1 LTIDELLG
9 GKNMKKRILTL
20 CVALLMVFA
29 LAGCGGSTA
38 SSTPAAPSGGDS
50 SEPPASSSEPAAS
63 PSGDGVDHTQGDT
76 MTLKLG
82 HMSPLESPF
91 NYYAE
96 AFRDKL
102 QERSGG
108 RISID
113 IYPASQLGSDR
124 ELLEGIQIGTIDMA
138 VNTSSAMTNFVKIY
152 GVLDLPYVI
161 TSWDHARAYMASD
174 GAAALFEE
182 SKSSDIYTLSMMPRG
197 FRHVFNSLRPIN
209 SMEDI
214 SGLKLRVVESSV
226 YVDTFNA
233 FGANPQSM
241 AWGEVY
247 TALQQNTIDGM
258 ENSYVTV
265 YDYKMHEIQK
275 YGSETS
281 HMFAFAALNINSGVF
296 DSLSESD
303 QQLFRECALEAGYEI
318 GLDQQTEEEH
328 FKQLVQDGGVEI
340 NTLDIEPFAAV
351 VQPVY
356 DKFIA
361 ENGDTHFNAIVNSGK

>member
-1 LTIDELLG
+1 
-9 GKNMKKRILTL
+9 MKKRFFALITIMGMVLTL
-20 CVALLMVFA
+20 TA
-29 LAGCGGSTA
+29 CGGTSNATSAPVNTA
-38 SSTPAAPSGGDS
+38 
-50 SEPPASSSEPAAS
+50 EPVAGTAAS
-63 PSGDGVDHTQGDT
+63 ETLPETVGEDVVQTQGEEIA
-76 MTLKLG
+76 LKLG

-96 AFRDKL
+96 SFRDKI

-138 VNTSSAMTNFVKIY
+138 VNTSSAMTNFVKVY

-161 TSWDHARAYMASD
+161 KSWDHARAFLDSE
-174 GAAALFEE
+174 GAPNLFEE
-182 SKSSDIYTLSMMPRG
+182 SKSSGIYSLSMMPRG
-197 FRHVFNSLRPIN
+197 FRHVFNSKRPVN
-209 SMEDI
+209 SLEDI
-214 SGLKLRVVESSV
+214 KGLKLRVVESSV
-226 YVDTFNA
+226 YVDTFNG

-281 HMFAFAALNINSGVF
+281 HMFAFAAMNINSDVF
-296 DSLSESD
+296 DRLSESD
-303 QQLFRECALEAGYEI
+303 QQLFRECALEAAYEI
-318 GLDQQTEEEH
+318 GLEQEIEEEH
-328 FKQLVQDGGVEI
+328 FKGLVAEGGVEI
-340 NTLDIEPFAAV
+340 NTLDITPFV
-351 VQPVY
+351 ETVQPVY

-361 ENGDTHFNAIVNSGK
+361 EFGDEHFNAIIQSGK

>member
-1 LTIDELLG
+1 
-9 GKNMKKRILTL
+9 MKRRILSL
-20 CVALLMVFA
+20 GIA
-29 LAGCGGSTA
+29 LALVLALAACGGTPSP
-38 SSTPAAPSGGDS
+38 SSTPPADTSSPADPSTSADAPEGGEAA
-50 SEPPASSSEPAAS
+50 
-63 PSGDGVDHTQGDT
+63 DGEEI
-76 MTLKLG
+76 TLKLG

-96 AFRDKL
+96 AFRDKI

-108 RISID
+108 RITID

-138 VNTSSAMTNFVKIY
+138 VNTSSAMTNFVKVY

-174 GAAALFEE
+174 ASKALFEE
-182 SKSSDIYTLSMMPRG
+182 SKESGIYTLSMMPRG
-197 FRHVFNSLRPIN
+197 FRHTFNSVRPIN
-209 SMEDI
+209 SMEDMA
-214 SGLKLRVVESSV
+214 GLKLRVVESSV

-281 HMFAFAALNINSGVF
+281 HMFAFAALNINDEVF
-296 DSLSESD
+296 ASLSEAD
-303 QQLFRECALEAGYEI
+303 QALFRECALEAAYEI
-318 GLDQQTEEEH
+318 GLNQQTEEEH
-328 FKQLVQDGGVEI
+328 FKGLVEEGGVTI
-340 NTLDIEPFAAV
+340 NTLDITPFTAV

-356 DKFIA
+356 DKFTA
-361 ENGDTHFNAIVNSGK
+361 EFGNEHFDAIKALA